1 MYLNHIIGGI
11 GMAVVNFIGMHND
24 HENTK
29 AYNDGIAK
37 CHKQIQASY
46 IKAEG
51 SSSGLTI
58 ENWA

>member
-1 MYLNHIIGGI
+1 
-11 GMAVVNFIGMHND
+11 MAVVNFIGMHND

-51 SSSGLTI
+51 SSSGLTV